1 MNVIILFNAHQNK
14 MVLSILIWYF
24 KNQVLTKNLVEFLSE
39 ILMGKNLNVLLQA
52 QCTVP
57 FIIKITNVN
66 FDEVTNYLQ
75 FVKNSPSEL
84 HVV

>member
-1 MNVIILFNAHQNK
+1 MTIKFFVKSSA
-14 MVLSILIWYF
+14 Y
-24 KNQVLTKNLVEFLSE
+24 KNSVEFFSE
-39 ILMGKNLNVLLQA
+39 ILMGKILNALLQA
-52 QCTVP
+52 QFTVP